1 MWFESHQLSWLM
13 AFLYKRNKLLL
24 DIKNRRKTL
33 KKTKNHNVRN
43 IVLALLSVLLLLVL
57 IFFGSQNFI
66 QKKLN
71 STSGHIPTLNMAVV
85 NEDNGT
91 TYRGKK
97 YLLAKSYLSGLKLPK
112 NVSMD
117 VVPRG
122 VAESGLKNN
131 SYQLAIFIPTDF
143 SAKIVDV
150 DNPNPQKL
158 NIQYKINA
166 KSQAMESRCHGEAD
180 DIIQGLNRKLVSIY
194 DLGIMSN
201 LFDAQ
206 NKVAGIYARQGTLAA
221 IYRNGLAEP
230 ISNLSQGFPDLQE
243 GTKSLL
249 SESQAYQ
256 QAQKQANQAAALS
269 EAAQA
274 KSEKDNLT
282 KIMQQQAKN
291 NQNKAELAK
300 SMMQTSSSTDD
311 QVPQEIDALAN
322 QNKQLSQGIGDS
334 KASAADKLQKDFETY
349 SQGYENEIST
359 VKKTLQSVNGQLDP
373 SAVKNDV
380 NHMSSPDASLT
391 NPNNPS
397 TDVNHQSSGQNS
409 SNSIT
414 LKDYLEH
421 NDLSLYNEL
430 EGLDNINDLN
440 ALYLKLPFNG
450 NLSEEAKA
458 SLTKKQYDQITDDIK
473 KINSSNQQLA
483 NAGLKP
489 VFNENSQEIS
499 SFDNLYQQVHKGQK
513 NDATKTQ
520 TQQVVLGDFTNVDQD
535 QFEVTVPNKVTIV
548 NSNAKLIDP
557 NTNTYKISV
566 GNAKKLILT
575 LSFKPVD
582 LKGENSTI
590 KVEYLHKED
599 EPKKVTISN
608 QTNQQITEVVQPDKQ
623 DNAQLKSSQEQSS
636 NQSSKANQNNGQ
648 QASEDMSS
656 VKNNSQTKTVTQ
668 MQEISNDKDRCFSIS
683 FDLAGIMDSQ
693 PTSNS
698 ELNQIIG
705 EWLAEYDDAAKMAQ
719 ARANLL
725 KDRPIQKLMN
735 EKLSDV
741 LSGLVKQANDQNKK
755 DNSNLMTILDQD
767 SAKLA
772 QEKANYEKELAAVGA
787 NSKQTL
793 QNAQSQIQKLQQ
805 AQDKLNQMA
814 QKMGT
819 GSDSSDMSD
828 LSDLSDQADSTNK
841 DASQDNGAFD
851 GIYQELTGLNNS
863 LGSIQNS
870 GKSLNGK
877 SMNLQKTF
885 RNELAKSGDFAQSFI
900 NVLNAAYKNGVP
912 NQKLLNFITNP
923 VGGAGNEVVSERTQ
937 SYNMGMWTIVLAIL
951 AWFIA
956 YAVEN
961 MKYFQS
967 GKYFSKKQ
975 TKLNIHAR
983 KLIFLGIASLLS
995 GIILAPI
1002 AAKQFPIIDSNRLLW
1017 NLSFIFLSMTL
1028 TLVFYC
1034 LMHYA
1039 KIWGTGLIIASLLNY
1054 VFNQTQFLKNVILQH
1069 LNVLG
1074 LVGNQLLSVAM
1085 FNTTNAVLGLVVMG
1099 VLMIAASLVILFV
1112 PERNQEVL
1120 HEEAMV

>member
-13 AFLYKRNKLLL
+13 AFLYKRNKLSLL
-24 DIKNRRKTL
+24 DIKNRRETL

-71 STSGHIPTLNMAVV
+71 SASGHVPTLNMAVV

-97 YLLAKSYLSGLKLPK
+97 YLLAKSYLNGLKLPK

-143 SAKIVDV
+143 SAQIVDV

-166 KSQAMESRCHGEAD
+166 KNQAMKSRCHDEAND
-180 DIIQGLNRKLVSIY
+180 VIQGLNKKLVSIY

-269 EAAQA
+269 EAVQA

-322 QNKQLSQGIGDS
+322 QNEQLSQGIGDS

-349 SQGYENEIST
+349 SQGYENEINT
-359 VKKTLQSVNGQLDP
+359 VKKVLQSTSGQIDP
-373 SAVKNDV
+373 NTVKNDI
-380 NHMSSPDASLT
+380 NHSESSSDST
-391 NPNNPS
+391 KNPNSQNG
-397 TDVNHQSSGQNS
+397 QSNS
-409 SNSIT
+409 STET
-414 LKDYLEH
+414 LGEYLSSNTKYKNLYGELL
-421 NDLSLYNEL
+421 NLDKIDDLNEL
-430 EGLDNINDLN
+430 YKPLPFNSGISDRAKDVLSSKEYEEIKRDIDTINYCNQRLKNDGADPEFNGNKDEVSAFN
-440 ALYLKLPFNG
+440 ALYDKL
-450 NLSEEAKA
+450 AK
-458 SLTKKQYDQITDDIK
+458 KEND
-473 KINSSNQQLA
+473 SST
-483 NAGLKP
+483 
-489 VFNENSQEIS
+489 V
-499 SFDNLYQQVHKGQK
+499 V
-513 NDATKTQ
+513 Q
-520 TQQVVLGDFTNVDQD
+520 TQKVVLSNLKNVDQD
-535 QFEVTVPNKVTIV
+535 QFKIDVPDKVEVVNSGVQQTGNNEYCLSPGKATKVT
-548 NSNAKLIDP
+548 LELR
-557 NTNTYKISV
+557 Y
-566 GNAKKLILT
+566 
-575 LSFKPVD
+575 KPVD
-582 LKGENSTI
+582 LKNENPT
-590 KVEYLHKED
+590 VTVMYNHKQDAPE
-599 EPKKVTISN
+599 KVTVSN
-608 QTNQQITEVVQPDKQ
+608 QTTQQVVETVVPNNQNKNQ
-623 DNAQLKSSQEQSS
+623 SSQSNQASSQQSQADSQKDKNS
-636 NQSSKANQNNGQ
+636 NQSQTNNAAVKTENQP
-648 QASEDMSS
+648 
-656 VKNNSQTKTVTQ
+656 KTTFQTQ
-668 MQEISNDKDRCFSIS
+668 NISNDKDRSFSIS
-683 FDLAGIMDSQ
+683 FNLAAMNENKLSSKAEMAKLTGK
-693 PTSNS
+693 
-698 ELNQIIG
+698 
-705 EWLAEYDDAAKMAQ
+705 WLAEYDDAAKMAQ

-725 KDRPIQKLMN
+725 NDRPIQKLMN

-819 GSDSSDMSD
+819 DSGSSDMSD

-877 SMNLQKTF
+877 SMNLQKAF

-983 KLIFLGIASLLS
+983 KLVFLGVASLLS
-995 GIILAPI
+995 GVILAPI

-1017 NLSFIFLSMTL
+1017 NLSFVFLSMTL
-1028 TLVFYC
+1028 TLVFYV

-1085 FNTTNAVLGLVVMG
+1085 FNTTNAILGLVVMG

>member
-71 STSGHIPTLNMAVV
+71 SASGHIPTLNMAVV

-97 YLLAKSYLSGLKLPK
+97 YLLAKSYLNGLKLPK

-249 SESQAYQ
+249 SESQVYQ

-995 GIILAPI
+995 GVILALI

-1074 LVGNQLLSVAM
+1074 LVGKQLLSVAM

>member
-1 MWFESHQLSWLM
+1 M

-71 STSGHIPTLNMAVV
+71 SASGHIPTLNMAVV

-97 YLLAKSYLSGLKLPK
+97 YLLAKSYLNGLKLPK

-249 SESQAYQ
+249 SESQVYQ

>member
-71 STSGHIPTLNMAVV
+71 SASGHIPTLNMAVV

-97 YLLAKSYLSGLKLPK
+97 YLLAKSYLNGLKLPK

-166 KSQAMESRCHGEAD
+166 KSQAMKSRCHGEAD

-300 SMMQTSSSTDD
+300 SMMQTSESTDD
-311 QVPQEIDALAN
+311 QIPQEINALNN
-322 QNKQLSQGIGDS
+322 QNKQLNQGIGDS
-334 KASAADKLQKDFETY
+334 KNDAASQLQKDFEAY
-349 SQGYENEIST
+349 SKGYEEEINT
-359 VKKTLQSVNGQLDP
+359 IKKALQSTNGQLDP
-373 SAVKNDV
+373 DEVKNEID
-380 NHMSSPDASLT
+380 HQKSPDTSVT
-391 NPNNPS
+391 NPIK
-397 TDVNHQSSGQNS
+397 QSSSSQSSQANESTTTLGEYLQNNDKNLYDQLMNLS
-409 SNSIT
+409 KADD
-414 LKDYLEH
+414 L
-421 NDLSLYNEL
+421 NDLYEP
-430 EGLDNINDLN
+430 
-440 ALYLKLPFNG
+440 LPFN
-450 NLSEEAKA
+450 NKISDQAKDVLSSEEYKQIKNNIDSINYYNRQLKDEGADPKFNGNRDEVSSFNDLYDKLAK
-458 SLTKKQYDQITDDIK
+458 KE
-473 KINSSNQQLA
+473 
-483 NAGLKP
+483 
-489 VFNENSQEIS
+489 NENNTEP
-499 SFDNLYQQVHKGQK
+499 
-513 NDATKTQ
+513 Q
-520 TQQVVLGDFTNVDQD
+520 TQKIVLNNLKNVSQD
-535 QFEVTVPNKVTIV
+535 QFEVTVPNKVTVV
-548 NSNAKLIDP
+548 NLVAQ
-557 NTNTYKISV
+557 KIENNKYRVSP
-566 GNAKKLILT
+566 GDASEIT
-575 LSFKPVD
+575 LELRYRPVD
-582 LKGENSTI
+582 LKNEDST
-590 KVEYLHKED
+590 VTVTYNHKED
-599 EPKKVTISN
+599 APQKVTISN
-608 QTNQQITEVVQPDKQ
+608 QTTQQVVETVEPQKQ
-623 DNAQLKSSQEQSS
+623 DQNKNQNQVSQTSQSNS
-636 NQSSKANQNNGQ
+636 QQQNQNNNQ
-648 QASEDMSS
+648 NQA
-656 VKNNSQTKTVTQ
+656 NNAAAKTENQPKTTFQTQ
-668 MQEISNDKDRCFSIS
+668 NISNDKDRSFSIS
-683 FDLAGIMDSQ
+683 FNLAAMNENKLSSKAEMAKLTGK
-693 PTSNS
+693 
-698 ELNQIIG
+698 
-705 EWLAEYDDAAKMAQ
+705 WLAEYDDAAKMAQ

-819 GSDSSDMSD
+819 DSSSSDMSD

-877 SMNLQKTF
+877 SMNLQKAF

-983 KLIFLGIASLLS
+983 KLVFLGIASLLS
-995 GIILAPI
+995 GVILAPI

-1085 FNTTNAVLGLVVMG
+1085 FNTTNAILGLVVMG

>member
-230 ISNLSQGFPDLQE
+230 ISNLSQGFPNLQE

-256 QAQKQANQAAALS
+256 QAQKQVNQAAALS

-349 SQGYENEIST
+349 SQGYENEINT

-391 NPNNPS
+391 KPNNPS

-421 NDLSLYNEL
+421 NDPSLYNEL

-450 NLSEEAKA
+450 KLSEEAKA

-483 NAGLKP
+483 NTGLKP

-566 GNAKKLILT
+566 GSAKKLILT

-608 QTNQQITEVVQPDKQ
+608 QTNQQITEVVQPNKQ

-636 NQSSKANQNNGQ
+636 NQSSKADQSNGQ
-648 QASEDMSS
+648 QASENMSS
-656 VKNNSQTKTVTQ
+656 VKNNSQTKTIIQ
-668 MQEISNDKDRCFSIS
+668 MQEVSNDKDRCFSIS

-719 ARANLL
+719 ARASLL
-725 KDRPIQKLMN
+725 KDQPIQKLMN

-819 GSDSSDMSD
+819 DSGSSDMSD

-841 DASQDNGAFD
+841 DASQNNGAFD

-877 SMNLQKTF
+877 SMNLQKAF

-983 KLIFLGIASLLS
+983 KLVFLGIASLLS
-995 GIILAPI
+995 GIILAPV

-1028 TLVFYC
+1028 TFVFYC

-1074 LVGNQLLSVAM
+1074 LVGNQLLSVTM

>member
-1 MWFESHQLSWLM
+1 M

-33 KKTKNHNVRN
+33 KKTKNHHVRN
-43 IVLALLSVLLLLVL
+43 IILALLSVLLLLVL

-97 YLLAKSYLSGLKLPK
+97 YLLAKSYLNGLKLPK

-194 DLGIMSN
+194 DLEIMSN

-230 ISNLSQGFPDLQE
+230 ISNLSQGFPNLQE

-349 SQGYENEIST
+349 SQGYENEINT

-380 NHMSSPDASLT
+380 NHMSSPDAPLT

-421 NDLSLYNEL
+421 NDPSLYNEL

-450 NLSEEAKA
+450 KLSEEAKA

-566 GNAKKLILT
+566 GSAKKLILT

-636 NQSSKANQNNGQ
+636 NQSSKADQSNGQ
-648 QASEDMSS
+648 QASENMSS
-656 VKNNSQTKTVTQ
+656 VKNNSQTKTITQ
-668 MQEISNDKDRCFSIS
+668 MQEVSNDKDRCFSIS
-683 FDLAGIMDSQ
+683 FDLAGIMDSK

-877 SMNLQKTF
+877 SMNLQKAF

-995 GIILAPI
+995 GVILAPI

>member
-450 NLSEEAKA
+450 NLSEEVKA

-668 MQEISNDKDRCFSIS
+668 MQEISNDKDRCFSIL

-793 QNAQSQIQKLQQ
+793 QNAQNQIQKLQQ

-937 SYNMGMWTIVLAIL
+937 SYNMGMWTIVLVIL

-956 YAVEN
+956 YAIDN

-975 TKLNIHAR
+975 TKLNVHTR
-983 KLIFLGIASLLS
+983 KLIFLGITSLLS
-995 GIILAPI
+995 GVVLAPI

-1017 NLSFIFLSMTL
+1017 YLSFIFLSMTL
-1028 TLVFYC
+1028 TLVFYA
-1034 LMHYA
+1034 LMHNA
-1039 KIWGTGLIIASLLNY
+1039 KIWGTGLIIAALLNY
-1054 VFNQTQFLKNVILQH
+1054 VFNQTQFLKNMILQH